1 MNLKTNTK
9 LNPYAVIFFHKN
21 IKKIY
26 KTEWIT
32 KCVGSVLNQQDV
44 KFDILEV
51 NYGNETYSVLDEH
64 EFKLSKLNC
73 FHKFYSLDLNN
84 HVEAMVF
91 LLNKAFNKYK
101 YELVFNTNLDDYY
114 NEFRFKE
121 QIECMSLTNYL
132 ICSSMYET
140 IDSNNKIL
148 KVYNHNDIKCELTG
162 DSKYIDQL
170 SIQARLNKNKN
181 VINHSGVC
189 FSKKF
194 WKSYDSN
201 FNLLRYRNDKPFED
215 LSLWVRTI
223 NSGYQIGIINKNL
236 ISYRVHPNQITTNKS
251 NDNINI
257 HMDLDYNFKQ
267 DTEKRR
273 VGIFLIILKSQIEKL
288 EKYLKSIEKYC
299 VPEHKKIF
307 FVLTDNENI
316 VMDNF
321 VNTTY
326 EFNIKQIKNLKNK
339 KNNFKFINYFYPKIE
354 LDTDIIFYI
363 PIENILEQPF
373 TTNDISNEITKPFVL
388 VQYSNIKIFGGIT
401 NYFLKFANLEIQID
415 KFEKQNEKQ
424 IKLIKK

>member
-1 MNLKTNTK
+1 MNYNKNV
-9 LNPYAVIFFHKN
+9 VIFFHKN

-32 KCVGSVLNQQDV
+32 KCVGSILNQQDV

-51 NYGNETYSVLDEH
+51 NYGNESYSVLE
-64 EFKLSKLNC
+64 EFKSQLSRLNC
-73 FHKFYSLDLNN
+73 SHKFYSLDLNN

-101 YELVFNTNLDDYY
+101 YKLVFNTNLDDYY

-121 QIECMSLTNYL
+121 QIECLETTNYL

-140 IDSNNKIL
+140 IDSDNTIL
-148 KVYNHNDIKCELTG
+148 KVYKAKDIKCDLTE
-162 DSKYIDQL
+162 DSNYIDQL
-170 SIQARLNKNKN
+170 SIRTRLNKNKN

-194 WKSYDSN
+194 WKSLDSEL
-201 FNLLRYRNDKPFED
+201 NLLRYRNDKPFED

-223 NSGYQIGIINKNL
+223 NAGHQIGIINKNL
-236 ISYRVHPNQITTNKS
+236 ISYRVHPNQITTNKF
-251 NDNINI
+251 NEKININ
-257 HMDLDYNFKQ
+257 MDLDYNFKP
-267 DTEKRR
+267 DTNKRR
-273 VGIFLIILKSQIEKL
+273 IGIFLIILESQIEKL
-288 EKYLKSIEKYC
+288 EKYLKSIEKYF
-299 VPEHKKIF
+299 VPEFKKYF
-307 FVLTDNENI
+307 FILTDNENI
-316 VMDNF
+316 IMDNF
-321 VNTTY
+321 ANTTY
-326 EFNIKQIKNLKNK
+326 SFNIKEIKKLKENK
-339 KNNFKFINYFYPKIE
+339 NSFKFINYFYPKIE

-363 PIENILEQPF
+363 PVEITLNKLI
-373 TTNDISNEITKPFVL
+373 NNADISNEITKPFVL

-415 KFEKQNEKQ
+415 KFEKQYEKQ